1 MKKTAL
7 ILAAMV
13 AFSTGIPIQPVTAAA
28 EMDKGV
34 VSAEHI
40 DLTATVE
47 AIDYERRHLTLKA
60 TDGKSVTLSAS
71 KKVKNF
77 GEIAKGSLVTAE
89 YLDSVAVIVRKPD
102 GTSHP
107 GYLKEVSVTQRGD
120 ESDGLPV
127 DTTVALGTVE
137 AIDYALRSVTFKGAD
152 GVIKSY
158 KVDSRVK
165 KFRDIYQGDKIYL
178 RVTEPLALRIKPVEK

>member
-1 MKKTAL
+1 MKKAAI

-13 AFSTGIPIQPVTAAA
+13 AFSTGMPTQPVTAAT
-28 EMDKGV
+28 ERDKGI

-47 AIDYERRHLTLKA
+47 AIDYERRSITLKGP
-60 TDGKSVTLSAS
+60 DGKSVILRAS

-77 GEIAKGSLVTAE
+77 GEIAKGNMVTAE

-102 GTSHP
+102 GASHP
-107 GYLKEVSVTQRGD
+107 GYLKEVSVTQQGD

-127 DTTVALGTVE
+127 DTVVLLGTVE

-178 RVTEPLALRIKPVEK
+178 RVTEFLALRIKPVK